1 MAEILS
7 IFGEFGT
14 LFLVLY
20 KYLHVIEEFDLL
32 LTKSRKEKSRE
43 LDPILNAS
51 EFFIIIYIE
60 INSNEPKHTNNIMR
74 TK

>member
-32 LTKSRKEKSRE
+32 LTKSQKEKSRE
-43 LDPILNAS
+43 LDFECEWI
-51 EFFIIIYIE
+51 F
-60 INSNEPKHTNNIMR
+60 HNNLYWNQFQR
-74 TK
+74 A